1 MKINKGCVE
10 GCLRGESASQ
20 KELYDLI
27 LPYLNA
33 ICGRYL
39 NDTSLRQDVLQ
50 ESFIVIFNKMEQFDP
65 QKGAFHSWAS
75 RIVINN
81 CLKQNKSAMRFV
93 QLQLDKH
100 KESVDPEVVNLL
112 SNEELIRFLKTMPQ
126 KYYEVFNLFA
136 IEDFSHEEVGE
147 ILGIKVSL
155 SRKRLARARVWLK
168 AKPKSLDSLLADY
181 EYKTG

>member
-1 MKINKGCVE
+1 VKVKKEFID
-10 GCLRGESASQ
+10 GCLKGEYASQ
-20 KELYDLI
+20 KELYDAL

-33 ICGRYL
+33 LCGRYL
-39 NDTSLRQDVLQ
+39 NDTSLRQDILQ
-50 ESFIVIFNKMEQFDP
+50 ESFVVIFKKIEQFDP

-100 KESVDPEVVNLL
+100 EESVDPEVVSQL

-136 IEDFSHEEVGE
+136 LEDFSHEEVGE

-155 SRKRLARARVWLK
+155 SRKRLARARAWLK
-168 AKPKSLDSLLADY
+168 AKPKSLDSLLVHY
-181 EYKTG
+181 KYKTG